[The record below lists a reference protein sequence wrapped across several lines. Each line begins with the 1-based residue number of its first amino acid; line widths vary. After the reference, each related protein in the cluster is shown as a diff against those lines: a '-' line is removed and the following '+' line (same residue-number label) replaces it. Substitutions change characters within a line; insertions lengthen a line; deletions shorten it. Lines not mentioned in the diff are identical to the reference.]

1 MAFSKSEVSDD
12 TMMALSLTEWYLFAG
27 LLYISLLVA
36 TRNLTK
42 PSLRELME
50 RRREN
55 RQRKKLQEMQ
65 RLLNDP

>member
-1 MAFSKSEVSDD
+1 
-12 TMMALSLTEWYLFAG
+12 MMALSLTEWHLFAG

-65 RLLNDP
+65 RFLNEP